1 MTVLHLPPR
10 RTPPA
15 VHPLHRAILATGV
28 TVTDAAQALGVSRAW
43 LSDVLHGKR
52 RPGPDLAARMGDLE
66 RALREEITV
75 GVGNERA

>member
-15 VHPLHRAILATGV
+15 AHPLHRALLYAGV
-28 TVTDAAQALGVSRAW
+28 SVSDAALALGVSRAW
-43 LSDVLHGKR
+43 LSAVIHGKS

-66 RALREEITV
+66 AALREELV
-75 GVGNERA
+75 GVDHDHA